1 MCGYTR
7 HKLGCTATYNIL
19 NDIFIVIQQTKNR
32 ENDMEN
38 TFLTGR
44 TALITGSTSGIGL
57 GIAKALAKAG
67 ANIVLNGLGDLSAI
81 ESLRS
86 DMAGLY
92 GVDVIYDPANMLN
105 PLEISTMIA
114 AAQQKF
120 GTVDILVNNAGIQYV
135 SAIDKFPDDKWQAII
150 NINLVSNFHTI
161 KAALPGMK
169 KQNWGRI
176 INLSS
181 AHGLVA
187 SPYKSAYVAAKHG
200 VLGLTKTV
208 ALEIAQQQIT
218 CNAICPGYVRTPLV
232 ESQIEDQ
239 MKVHNMSREDVIND
253 IMLIAQPS
261 KRFVE
266 VEELG
271 QVAVFLCSSAANSI
285 NGISL
290 PVEGGWTAK

>member
-1 MCGYTR
+1 M
-7 HKLGCTATYNIL
+7 
-19 NDIFIVIQQTKNR
+19 KNQS
-32 ENDMEN
+32 
-38 TFLTGR
+38 LSGR

-57 GIAKALAKAG
+57 GMARALAESG
-67 ANIVLNGLGDLSAI
+67 ANIVLNGLGDINEITQLTT
-81 ESLRS
+81 
-86 DMAGLY
+86 DMAKQY
-92 GVDVIYDPANMLN
+92 DVEVCYDGANMLA
-105 PLEISTMIA
+105 PDEISAMVKKA
-114 AAQQKF
+114 EDKF
-120 GTVDILVNNAGIQYV
+120 GSVDILVNNAGIQYV
-135 SAIDKFPDDKWQAII
+135 SAIEEFPDDKWHAII

-176 INLSS
+176 INLAS

-200 VLGLTKTV
+200 VIGLTKTV
-208 ALEIAQQQIT
+208 ALENAEQQIT

-232 ESQIEDQ
+232 EGQIADQ
-239 MKVHNMSREDVIND
+239 MQVHNMSREQVIND
-253 IMLIAQPS
+253 IFLVAQPS

-271 QVAVFLCSSAANSI
+271 QVAVFLSSDAACSI
-285 NGISL
+285 NGVSL